1 MDSNNNKYKIPD
13 LIIISLFA
21 NDKMKKGSKE
31 LENYLNNI
39 ITEENTQE
47 KLKLVLESFKT
58 DLFDTNPDYKNNILR
73 GDISPIMAMAEIIQK
88 YKPDPKFY
96 IILFDPLFDLYK
108 SKLESKQIIFFTN
121 KIIKFIANK
130 KEVIYS
136 NFNNLFEVLLMLKIH
151 QEQEVKNSGNALDKL
166 LKDSLQE
173 YSDNMDLYKDYFDFN
188 SFCEHIKNKMKLQQQ
203 ILISLLFNWI
213 GIICQIKQTGIVKFF
228 HDILPLILNL
238 QAGKDKDL
246 SKYADNCFKIIKN
259 NIEENFIRYYK
270 YDKESIEK
278 ILAIVIKEASP
289 NSNKISLPAW
299 DLLDLYLRKSEQH
312 IDIYLSKRDGKDM
325 ILNKNTISS
334 KLDSPN
340 LKDNDIKTKQSF
352 KEGKAKSTM
361 SLPKKV
367 EKMSKN
373 SNDKNMNLASS
384 NNVYIN
390 INDNDKKNNKRL
402 SKNSGNK
409 GPGGPSFEFKNY
421 SDMQTFIG
429 ELLNDAQFSKDD
441 NILEYIPFKLFS
453 KILILITE
461 TYACDVDNIEI
472 VNKLDDTLKRIINKS
487 PKEINNYGFEHQEVT
502 SILLIGIKNPTNK
515 NKKRLLNWCE
525 ILYNKYGTN
534 IFNNFNVF
542 IKEFIQAIPTNKSE
556 KTDFFMDMV
565 QFLSNIKM
573 EGDITNII
581 MKNLTEKLM
590 EESGLMSNEGYVIL
604 ILDNLSKNSSLDIV
618 YESLVDVLKDTKNYS
633 FVSKMI
639 HCLNQYLMRNPK
651 AVNFRK
657 SLINNDN
664 IEQYNKLFIKMYN
677 IWAINPISLLIYCVI
692 TEHFEI
698 AYNII
703 LNLVKVQL
711 DNDYYIH
718 LGSLVQL
725 LESELYDYIRIRLLE
740 PTNNIYLIRTL
751 YGILMLLPQGQAFNV
766 LSNRMSNVQTLF
778 EIENGLDNIKE
789 EENKEEINKFIE
801 IFLNIQKNKRE
812 EEDKKIKIN

>member
-1 MDSNNNKYKIPD
+1 MDSNNNNKYKIPD

-39 ITEENTQE
+39 ITEDNTQE
-47 KLKLVLESFKT
+47 KLKLVLESFKA
-58 DLFDTNPDYKNNILR
+58 DLFDINPDYKNNIIR
-73 GDISPIMAMAEIIQK
+73 GDISPIMTMSEIIQK

-96 IILFDPLFDLYK
+96 FILFNPLIELYK
-108 SKLESKQIIFFTN
+108 LNLEPKQIILFTN
-121 KIIKFIANK
+121 KIIKFITNK
-130 KEVIYS
+130 KEVIFS
-136 NFNNLFEVLLMLKIH
+136 NFNNLFEALILLKLN
-151 QEQEVKNSGNALDKL
+151 QDQEVKNSGNSLDKIL
-166 LKDSLQE
+166 IESLQK
-173 YSDNMDLYKDYFDFN
+173 YSDNIDLYKDYFDFN
-188 SFCEHIKNKMKLQQQ
+188 SFCAFINYKMKLGQFS
-203 ILISLLFNWI
+203 ILSLLVNWI
-213 GIICQIKQTGIVKFF
+213 GIICQIRQPGIVKFF
-228 HDILPLILNL
+228 HDILPYILNF
-238 QAGKDKDL
+238 QTGKEKNL
-246 SKYADNCFKIIKN
+246 SKYADNCFTIIKN
-259 NIEENFIRYYK
+259 NIEENFTRYYK

-278 ILAIVIKEASP
+278 ILAIVIEEASP
-289 NSNKISLPAW
+289 KSNKINLPAW
-299 DLLDLYLRKSEQH
+299 DLLNLFIKKSEQH
-312 IDIYLSKRDGKDM
+312 IDIYLSKRDGKDS

-334 KLDSPN
+334 KLDSSN
-340 LKDNDIKTKQSF
+340 LKDNDIKIKQSF
-352 KEGKAKSTM
+352 KEGNSKSSM

-367 EKMSKN
+367 EKISKN
-373 SNDKNMNLASS
+373 SNDKNMNLSS
-384 NNVYIN
+384 STNLY

-402 SKNSGNK
+402 LKNSGNK

-421 SDMQTFIG
+421 TDMQTFIG

-441 NILEYIPFKLFS
+441 DILEYIPFKLFS

-461 TYACDVDNIEI
+461 TYARDIDNIDI
-472 VNKLDDTLKRIINKS
+472 VNKLDDTLKRIIHKS
-487 PKEINNYGFEHQEVT
+487 PKEINNYGFANQEVT

-581 MKNLTEKLM
+581 MKNLIEKLM
-590 EESGLMSNEGYVIL
+590 EEPGLMSNEGYIIL

-618 YESLVDVLKDTKNYS
+618 YESLVDVLKDIKNYS

-778 EIENGLDNIKE
+778 EIENGPDNIKE

-812 EEDKKIKIN
+812 EEEKK